1 MSTMNQVVKQLQAR
15 RKQGERELEKL
26 SLAIKALTSLKGTS
40 VAANAGIKRKPKFS
54 AAGIARIRAAQKA
67 RWAKIKAAQKK

>member
-1 MSTMNQVVKQLQAR
+1 MTTLNQVVQQLQAR
-15 RKQGERELEKL
+15 RRQTEHELEKL
-26 SLAIKALTSLKGTS
+26 SLAIKALTSLEGTS
-40 VAANAGIKRKPKFS
+40 EPTIRRKPKFS